1 MAYKPTQKTTKLVGK
16 KSKSGPTMRKRGAG
30 TGASPKSHNAIGG
43 TVPKGGTKGLP
54 VVPNS
59 RVR

>member
-16 KSKSGPTMRKRGAG
+16 KGTPPNFAKRGAG
-30 TGASPKSHNAIGG
+30 TGAAPKSHNAIGG
-43 TVPKGGTKGLP
+43 SVPKGGTKGLP
-54 VVPNS
+54 AVPNS